1 MFVSLSFSVR
11 TTSVVERCR
20 HRWMKLQERSRGT
33 EQWRWWLETSPQQQ
47 QHHKATLEVVECLIR
62 LSQSSQTCYVNAA
75 SHRLKWKSIS
85 SSLVLSLEMN
95 NSEFDMCV
103 VLSHQ
108 SPNISIYRH
117 SISIRYPKKQRK
129 KPHTSIIIIHWI
141 KLLRHF
147 DIFVCGS
154 KMLVSVLNSLF
165 IARFEHGKQPCAH
178 STKKTT
184 TIGWTLPYHR
194 QKIVCAEKFSF
205 CAPKSHFLRWCVE
218 LKWQRRGDISESKSL
233 CCYFADFMIFFFFI
247 SLRQKILDDV

>member
-1 MFVSLSFSVR
+1 MRRAAHNKSKNLWFFSTRRRRSSAQTMFVSFVSLSFSVR

-117 SISIRYPKKQRK
+117 SISIWYPKNK
-129 KPHTSIIIIHWI
+129 
-141 KLLRHF
+141 
-147 DIFVCGS
+147 
-154 KMLVSVLNSLF
+154 
-165 IARFEHGKQPCAH
+165 E
-178 STKKTT
+178 
-184 TIGWTLPYHR
+184 
-194 QKIVCAEKFSF
+194 
-205 CAPKSHFLRWCVE
+205 KSHTHPL
-218 LKWQRRGDISESKSL
+218 
-233 CCYFADFMIFFFFI
+233 
-247 SLRQKILDDV
+247 